1 VNQLD
6 TFIYLRRL
14 SFAGLMSTAKTVSAP
29 KARASWMAEAP
40 NPPAPNTA
48 TVSPVGK
55 YKPAWHNLTPA
66 LITPA
71 NIRHPISDSI
81 AHCYSINLF
90 EQQHSFYNLRA
101 RSGDHQT
108 AGNEHVRPVVG
119 LPSRFA
125 SSLVA
130 GDSGFGKRDALRLR
144 SEHSS
149 SLRDQR
155 VGILTRPQAKM
166 AEFCRELGHPF
177 GVTLSPS
184 DRWHSSKSL
193 REKWLVHTEAA
204 VYRPVLIIDQAQE
217 MK

>member
-1 VNQLD
+1 
-6 TFIYLRRL
+6 
-14 SFAGLMSTAKTVSAP
+14 M
-29 KARASWMAEAP
+29 
-40 NPPAPNTA
+40 
-48 TVSPVGK
+48 GK
-55 YKPAWHNLTPA
+55 YKPAWHDLTPA

-71 NIRHPISDSI
+71 NILHPISDSI
-81 AHCYSINLF
+81 AHRYSINLF
-90 EQQHSFYNLRA
+90 EQQHSSYNLRA

-125 SSLVA
+125 CSLVA

-144 SEHSS
+144 SEHSD

-166 AEFCRELGHPF
+166 AELYRELGHPF
-177 GVTLSPS
+177 SVALSPS
-184 DRWHSSKSL
+184 NRWHSSKSL
-193 REKWLVHTEAA
+193 REKWLAHTEAV

-217 MK
+217 MNSLVLSELRLLASADMHSRSILTIPLGAVEAPAPESFLLARFHPR